1 MSKLEEVLRYHIEY
15 LYKKLNAFKLIED
28 ETKLKE
34 IEKDARVFTELLDD
48 LEKNIEN
55 ISYLDI
61 DSVLSKLYSSQ
72 KLDKA
77 LEELRLVKIVLE
89 AKNQKYF
96 PIDLS
101 EEQNI
106 FLQDLLSRIHD
117 QEKQLLEQILLISQ
131 EVEKKKEEKEA
142 IEDKIINLS
151 IILEKILD
159 PDNLEFLTQE
169 EFVDFYDCILNKE
182 IPYEKRKEALI

>member
-169 EFVDFYDCILNKE
+169 EFDKKKQELLSKI
-182 IPYEKRKEALI
+182 